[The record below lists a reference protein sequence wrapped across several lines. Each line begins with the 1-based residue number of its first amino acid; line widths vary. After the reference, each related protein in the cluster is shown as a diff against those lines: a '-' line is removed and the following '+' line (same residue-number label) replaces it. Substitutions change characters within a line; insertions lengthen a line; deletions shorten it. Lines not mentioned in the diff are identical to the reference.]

1 MTETMLKPT
10 TTTLNAL
17 SIDVEDYYQV
27 EGFSSQVR
35 FDEWPSYESRVTG
48 NTWRLLELLRA
59 HRVKATF
66 FILGWIG
73 ERFPEVVRAIH
84 QEGHEVAS
92 HGYRHRLLYTMTRE
106 EFAEDTKRAKA
117 ILEDLCGE
125 PVIGYRAPCF
135 SIIQHNLWCL
145 ETLHDLGFQ
154 YDSSTFPVHHDRYG
168 ISNGSR
174 APYFHQLPE
183 GRQLLEFPLAT
194 VRVLGKNVP
203 VAGGGYFRLFPYRFI
218 RWAIERLNHQ
228 EGAPAVIYL
237 HPWEIDPAQ
246 PRINGSLLNRFR
258 HYINLDKT
266 EPRLRQLLKDFQF
279 APIRTLAAN
288 MAPPVT
294 GNGRI
299 ERRPVGPVRAVEGV
313 R

>member
-1 MTETMLKPT
+1 MTEFMLKTP

-27 EGFSSQVR
+27 EGFASRIR
-35 FDEWPSYESRVTG
+35 FEDWPSYESRVTG
-48 NTWRLLELLRA
+48 NTWRLLELLRF

-73 ERFPEVVRAIH
+73 ERFPHVVRAIH

-92 HGYRHRLLYTMTRE
+92 HGYRHRLLHTMTRK
-106 EFAEDTKRAKA
+106 EFEEDTKRAKA
-117 ILEDLCGE
+117 ILEELCGE
-125 PVIGYRAPCF
+125 PVLGYRAPCF
-135 SIIQHNLWCL
+135 SIVQENLWCL
-145 ETLHDLGFQ
+145 ETLHDLGFR
-154 YDSSTFPVHHDRYG
+154 YDSSTFPIHHDRYG

-174 APYFHQLPE
+174 TPYYHALPNG
-183 GRQLLEFPLAT
+183 GRLLEFPLAT
-194 VRVLGKNVP
+194 VSLLGKNLP

-218 RWAIERLNHQ
+218 RWAIRHLNQH

-246 PRINGSLLNRFR
+246 PRINGSWLNRFR
-258 HYINLDKT
+258 HYVNLDKT
-266 EPRLRQLLKDFQF
+266 EPKLRQLLKDFQF
-279 APIRTLAAN
+279 VPIRTLAEQL
-288 MAPPVT
+288 APSVT
-294 GNGRI
+294 RNSQP
-299 ERRPVGPVRAVEGV
+299 ERRPVAPVRAVEGV